1 MSNLSDLIGGGGSGG
16 GKTADFVATGTI
28 ANGVAVVLNSN
39 GTVSEVSAE
48 GYPSTVGNASVFIS
62 ADVNSIKCAYDPVAK
77 KVGVIYR
84 QSGTSRC
91 VMGSIANGVATFGT
105 PVVLNSNGSFQD
117 ANAIIFD
124 PTNTCWIVMYGV
136 QDAYSTGH
144 LYIQAS
150 DPQNYSGNNFNF
162 YSPQSVENYIYGSF
176 SHVNMTFDTDRNDII
191 FTFRYAYP
199 YNSQYV
205 RRATYS
211 GTQSFSYSTTYLIGN
226 QGDANFPNDIIYDT
240 ASNHTIIGYQRS
252 NYKYFRAIHNNANF
266 TLTVGSEYNPSIN
279 DLYNLTM
286 VFDPVAGKTLCA
298 YGDYYNSSSGVGS
311 FFLLTYNGSSFSKT
325 TAVQNSN
332 YTSGMDYINM
342 AFDSD
347 TNQIGI
353 FFREIN
359 QPLAGKF
366 IIASISGSTISFGST
381 TTAISTASLEA
392 NDICYD
398 SDQKTFFMVIRD
410 YQNNNYGTSKTVTAP
425 KSNNTEYVGISAAA
439 IANSATG
446 TVTLRGGVAE
456 NLSSLSPNSA
466 YYVQSSG
473 TISTTVSSQSAG
485 KALSATK
492 LLLTGQ
498 T

>member
-48 GYPSTVGNASVFIS
+48 GFPSTVGNASVFIS
-62 ADVNSIKCAYDPVAK
+62 AGVDSIKCAYDPVAK

-105 PVVLNSNGSFQD
+105 PVVLSSFGSFQD
-117 ANAIIFD
+117 SNAILFD
-124 PTNTCWIVMYGV
+124 PVNTCWIVMYGV
-136 QDAYSTGH
+136 SDNSSYGR
-144 LYIQAS
+144 LMIQAS

-162 YSPQSVENYIYGSF
+162 YTAQSTVNNIYANF
-176 SHVNMTFDTDRNDII
+176 SHVKMTFDTVVNKIVY
-191 FTFRYAYP
+191 TYRYAYP
-199 YNSQYV
+199 YNTQYV
-205 RRATYS
+205 RAAVYS
-211 GTQSFSYSTTYLIGN
+211 GNQSFSYSTQYSIGN
-226 QGDANFPNDIIYDT
+226 QGDANYPNDIVYDT
-240 ASNHTIIGYQRS
+240 ASSRVIIGYQRS
-252 NYKYFRAIHNNANF
+252 NYKYFRAIQVYSNSN
-266 TLTVGSEYNPSIN
+266 LTVGSEYNPSIN

-298 YGDYYNSSSGVGS
+298 HPDYYNSSSGVGS

-325 TAVQNSN
+325 TAVQNPN

-353 FFREIN
+353 FFRELN

-425 KSNNTEYVGISAAA
+425 KSNNIEYVGISAAA